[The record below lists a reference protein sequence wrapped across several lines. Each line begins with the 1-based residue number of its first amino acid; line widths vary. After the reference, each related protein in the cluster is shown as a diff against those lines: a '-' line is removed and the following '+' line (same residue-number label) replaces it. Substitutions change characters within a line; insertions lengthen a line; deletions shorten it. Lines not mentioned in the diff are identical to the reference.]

1 MVKTTVKFDLTT
13 NIVVETIL
21 LNTLL
26 GLRIERVAENNL
38 MIISDIAEKFVTVK
52 DIALDFDPM
61 RDFGITMNVN
71 NIVVGVKFDRDGLKT
86 FTAAVVLDKIEL
98 ETILLNTL
106 LGLRKGRVAENS
118 LIIIADI
125 AGKLVT
131 VKDIAL
137 DFDPMRVWNHNEC
150 Q

>member
-38 MIISDIAEKFVTVK
+38 MIISDIAGKLVTVI
-52 DIALDFDPM
+52 DIAIDFDPM

-71 NIVVGVKFDRDGLKT
+71 NMVVGVKFERDGLKT
-86 FTAAVVLDKIEL
+86 ITAAVVLDKIEL
-98 ETILLNTL
+98 VTDFMTQCCFGTET
-106 LGLRKGRVAENS
+106 
-118 LIIIADI
+118 
-125 AGKLVT
+125 
-131 VKDIAL
+131 
-137 DFDPMRVWNHNEC
+137 
-150 Q
+150 